1 MMGDANDSRARL
13 DEGRPDTEPELV
25 VEEHASAGVPADR
38 TPEETANDWER
49 IAGERLDDLLRTKAE
64 FENFRKRTMRDQA
77 DFNARA
83 TRSLVERLL
92 PVLDNFD
99 RAIAHGDSSPGLAL
113 VHREL
118 VAVLRGE
125 GLEVI
130 DAEDKSFDPHF
141 HEAVE
146 SHEDEDVN
154 EPTVRS
160 VHRAGYVFKDK
171 VLRPA
176 MVSVARPLDAAAEPN
191 DNDPGEE

>member
-1 MMGDANDSRARL
+1 VMGDVNDSRARL
-13 DEGRPDTEPELV
+13 DEDRPDEEPELI
-25 VEEHASAGVPADR
+25 VEEHASSRASVEG
-38 TPEETANDWER
+38 TPEEPADDWER
-49 IAGERLDDLLRTKAE
+49 IAAERLDDLLRTKAE

-118 VAVLRGE
+118 VGVLSGE
-125 GLEVI
+125 GLEI
-130 DAEDKSFDPHF
+130 IAAEGKPFDPHF

-146 SHEDEDVN
+146 SHEDTDVD

-176 MVSVARPLDAAAEPN
+176 MVSVARPLEAAAEPN
-191 DNDPGEE
+191 DNDPGGE